1 MLVKMKKILSVT
13 LIIAFLGLQS
23 CAGQKINFGKV
34 LGGVIDQVQSGGALT
49 NDDVVMGLKEA
60 LNVGINKGADSAS
73 KMNGYYLNPLLK
85 IPFPPE
91 VQKVENALRS
101 IGLGNEVDKFVI
113 SLNRGAEEAAKEA
126 KPIFINAIKSMSF
139 SDAWSILRGDKNAA
153 TMFLKRTTSAALI
166 EKFMPVMDK
175 ALQKTDA
182 TKYYT
187 DLANTYNAIP
197 FTQKINP
204 DLKGYATQKAID
216 GLFILVEQEEARI
229 RENPLAR
236 TSEILKRVFGAS

>member
-1 MLVKMKKILSVT
+1 MKRLLAISLMIIILT
-13 LIIAFLGLQS
+13 IQS

-34 LGGVIDQVQSGGALT
+34 LDGVLSQTKGGEKLS
-49 NDDVVMGLKEA
+49 NDDVVLGLKEA
-60 LNVGINKGADSAS
+60 LKVGINKGADSAS
-73 KMNGYYLNPLLK
+73 KTNGFYLNPKIK

-91 VQKVENALRS
+91 VQRVENALRK
-101 IGLGNEVDKFVI
+101 IGLGGEVDKFVV

-126 KPIFINAIKSMSF
+126 KPIFVNAILSMSF

-153 TMFLKRTTSAALI
+153 TMFLKRTTSTNLI
-166 EKFMPVMDK
+166 QVFLPVMDK
-175 ALQKTDA
+175 ALQKTQA

-187 DLANTYNAIP
+187 DLATTYNALP
-197 FTQKINP
+197 FTQKVNP

-236 TSEILKRVFGAS
+236 TTEILKRVFGAS

>member
-1 MLVKMKKILSVT
+1 MLLKMKKILSIS
-13 LIIAFLGLQS
+13 IIISVLALQS

-34 LGGVIDQVQSGGALT
+34 LNGVLEQTQQGGITDG
-49 NDDVVMGLKEA
+49 DVVMGLKEA
-60 LNVGINKGADSAS
+60 LKVGINKGADSAS
-73 KMNGYYLNPLLK
+73 RMNGFFLNPK
-85 IPFPPE
+85 IRIPFPPE
-91 VQKVENALRS
+91 VQKVETTLRK
-101 IGLGNEVDKFVI
+101 IGLGNEVDKFVV

-126 KPIFINAIKSMSF
+126 KPIFVNAIMSMNF
-139 SDAWSILRGDKNAA
+139 SDAWAILRGDKNAA
-153 TMFLKRTTSAALI
+153 TMFLKRTTTAALI
-166 EKFMPVMDK
+166 EKFSPVVEK

-216 GLFILVEQEEARI
+216 GLFILVEEEEARI

-236 TSEILKRVFGAS
+236 TSDILKRVFGSI

>member
-1 MLVKMKKILSVT
+1 MKRLLSIS
-13 LIIAFLGLQS
+13 LIISVLGLQG
-23 CAGQKINFGKV
+23 CAGQKINLGKV
-34 LGGVIDQVQSGGALT
+34 LGGVLEQTQSGALT

-60 LNVGINKGADSAS
+60 LKVGINKGADSAS
-73 KMNGYYLNPLLK
+73 KTNGFYLNPKIK

-91 VQKVENALRS
+91 VQRVETALRKV
-101 IGLGNEVDKFVI
+101 GLGGEVDKFVV

-126 KPIFINAIKSMSF
+126 KPIFVNAILSMSF

-153 TMFLKRTTSAALI
+153 TMFLKRTTSTALVQA
-166 EKFMPVMDK
+166 FMPVVEK
-175 ALQKTDA
+175 ALAKTQA

-187 DLANTYNAIP
+187 DLATTYNALP
-197 FTQKINP
+197 FTQKVNP

-216 GLFILVEQEEARI
+216 GLFILVEEEEARI

-236 TSEILKRVFGAS
+236 TTEILKRVFGAS

>member
-1 MLVKMKKILSVT
+1 MKKILSIS
-13 LIIAFLGLQS
+13 LIISVLALQS
-23 CAGQKINFGKV
+23 CAGQKINLGKV
-34 LGGVIDQVQSGGALT
+34 LGGILDQTKGGALT

-60 LNVGINKGADSAS
+60 LQVGINKGADSAS
-73 KMNGYYLNPLLK
+73 KVNGFFLNPKIK

-91 VQKVENALRS
+91 VQKVETALRK
-101 IGLGNEVDKFVI
+101 IGLGGEVDKFVV

-126 KPIFINAIKSMSF
+126 KPIFVNAILSMSF

-153 TMFLKRTTSAALI
+153 TMFLKRTTSAALVQA
-166 EKFMPVMDK
+166 FMPAVER
-175 ALQKTDA
+175 ALQKTQA

-187 DLANTYNAIP
+187 DLATTYNSLP
-197 FTQKINP
+197 FTQKVNP

-216 GLFILVEQEEARI
+216 GLFILVEEEEARI

-236 TSEILKRVFGAS
+236 TSEILKRVFGGV

>member
-1 MLVKMKKILSVT
+1 MKRLLSISLLISILT
-13 LIIAFLGLQS
+13 LQG

-34 LGGVIDQVQSGGALT
+34 LNDVINQTQSGALT

-60 LNVGINKGADSAS
+60 LKVGINKGADSAS
-73 KMNGYYLNPLLK
+73 KTNGFYLNPRIK

-91 VQKVENALRS
+91 VQRVETALRK
-101 IGLGNEVDKFVI
+101 IGLGGEVDKFVI

-126 KPIFINAIKSMSF
+126 KPIFVNAILSMSF

-153 TMFLKRTTSAALI
+153 TMFLKRTTSAALVQA
-166 EKFMPVMDK
+166 FMPVVDR
-175 ALQKTDA
+175 ALQKTQA
-182 TKYYT
+182 TRYYS
-187 DLANTYNAIP
+187 DLATTYNSIP
-197 FTQKINP
+197 FTQKVNP

-236 TSEILKRVFGAS
+236 TSEILRRVFGAS

>member
-1 MLVKMKKILSVT
+1 MKRLLSISLLISILT
-13 LIIAFLGLQS
+13 LQS

-34 LGGVIDQVQSGGALT
+34 LNDVITQTQGGGALT

-60 LNVGINKGADSAS
+60 LKVGINKGADSAS
-73 KMNGYYLNPLLK
+73 KTNGFYLNPKIK

-91 VQKVENALRS
+91 VQRVETALRK
-101 IGLGNEVDKFVI
+101 IGLGGEVDKFVI

-126 KPIFINAIKSMSF
+126 KPIFVNAILSMSF
-139 SDAWSILRGDKNAA
+139 SDAWGILRGDKNAA
-153 TMFLKRTTSAALI
+153 TMFLKRTTSAALVQA
-166 EKFMPVMDK
+166 FMPIMDK
-175 ALQKTDA
+175 ALQKTQA
-182 TKYYT
+182 TKYYA
-187 DLANTYNAIP
+187 DLATTYNALP
-197 FTQKINP
+197 FTQKVNP

>member
-1 MLVKMKKILSVT
+1 MKRLLSIFFLISILT
-13 LIIAFLGLQS
+13 HHS
-23 CAGQKINFGKV
+23 CVGQKINLGKV
-34 LGGVIDQVQSGGALT
+34 LNDVITQTKGGGALT

-60 LNVGINKGADSAS
+60 LKVGINKGTDSAS
-73 KMNGYYLNPLLK
+73 KNNGYYLNPKIK

-91 VQKVENALRS
+91 IQRVETSLRK
-101 IGLGNEVDKFVI
+101 IGLGGEVDKFII

-126 KPIFINAIKSMSF
+126 KPIFVNAILSMSF

-153 TMFLKRTTSAALI
+153 TMFLKRTTSTSLTQAYL
-166 EKFMPVMDK
+166 PVMER
-175 ALQKTDA
+175 ALQKTQA

-187 DLANTYNAIP
+187 DLAITYNALP
-197 FTQKINP
+197 FTQKVNP
-204 DLKGYATQKAID
+204 DLKVYATQKAID

-236 TSEILKRVFGAS
+236 TTEILKRVFGG

>member
-1 MLVKMKKILSVT
+1 MKKTLSIVFIFSILT
-13 LIIAFLGLQS
+13 LQS
-23 CAGQKINFGKV
+23 CAGQKINLGKV
-34 LGGVIDQVQSGGALT
+34 LGGIIEQTQGGALT

-60 LNVGINKGADSAS
+60 LKVGINKGADSAS
-73 KMNGYYLNPLLK
+73 RMNGYYLNPKLR

-91 VQKVENALRS
+91 VQKVENALRK

-126 KPIFINAIKSMSF
+126 KPIFVNAILSMSF
-139 SDAWSILRGDKNAA
+139 SDAWGILRGDKNAA
-153 TMFLKRTTSAALI
+153 TMFLKRTTSEALVQA
-166 EKFMPVMDK
+166 FMPVVEK
-175 ALQKTDA
+175 ALQKTQA

-187 DLANTYNAIP
+187 DLATTYNALP
-197 FTQKINP
+197 FTQKVNP

-216 GLFILVEQEEARI
+216 GLFILVEAEEARI

-236 TSEILKRVFGAS
+236 TSEILRRVFGAS

>member
-1 MLVKMKKILSVT
+1 MKRLLSISLLISILT
-13 LIIAFLGLQS
+13 LQS

-34 LGGVIDQVQSGGALT
+34 LNDVITQTQGGGALT
-49 NDDVVMGLKEA
+49 NDDVVLGLKEA
-60 LNVGINKGADSAS
+60 LKVGINKGADSAS
-73 KMNGYYLNPLLK
+73 KTNGFYLNPRIK

-91 VQKVENALRS
+91 VQRVETALRK
-101 IGLGNEVDKFVI
+101 IGLGGEVDKFVI

-126 KPIFINAIKSMSF
+126 KPIFVNAILSMSF

-153 TMFLKRTTSAALI
+153 TMFLKRTTSTALVQA
-166 EKFMPVMDK
+166 FMPVMDK
-175 ALQKTDA
+175 ALQKTQA
-182 TKYYT
+182 TRYYT
-187 DLANTYNAIP
+187 DLATTYNTLP
-197 FTQKINP
+197 FTQKVNP

-236 TSEILKRVFGAS
+236 TSEILKRVFGGS

>member
-1 MLVKMKKILSVT
+1 MKRLLSIS
-13 LIIAFLGLQS
+13 LIISVLTLQG
-23 CAGQKINFGKV
+23 CAGQKINLGKV
-34 LGGVIDQVQSGGALT
+34 LGGVLEQTQSGALT

-60 LNVGINKGADSAS
+60 LKVGINKGADSAS
-73 KMNGYYLNPLLK
+73 KTNGFYLNPKIK

-91 VQKVENALRS
+91 VQRVETALRKV
-101 IGLGNEVDKFVI
+101 GLGGEVDKFVV

-126 KPIFINAIKSMSF
+126 KPIFVNAILNMSF

-153 TMFLKRTTSAALI
+153 TMFLKRTTSAALVQA
-166 EKFMPVMDK
+166 FMPVVEK
-175 ALQKTDA
+175 ALQKTQA
-182 TKYYT
+182 AKYYT
-187 DLANTYNAIP
+187 DLATTYNALP
-197 FTQKINP
+197 FTQKVNP

-216 GLFILVEQEEARI
+216 GLFILVEEEEARI